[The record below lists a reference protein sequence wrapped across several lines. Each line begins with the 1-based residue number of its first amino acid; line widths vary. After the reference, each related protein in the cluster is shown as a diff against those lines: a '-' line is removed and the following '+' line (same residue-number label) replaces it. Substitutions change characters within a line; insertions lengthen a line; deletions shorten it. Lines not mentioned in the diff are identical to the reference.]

1 MSNTTNPGVHR
12 NSSDLGGGMAPE
24 ILVAVTMDE
33 NHARLHCGRLFP
45 GHSRVRAPSAGPRRT
60 GSGFVCAGCST
71 MSRKIYE
78 TELFDRPNSLL
89 GTELHLLS
97 AKGIPEEGVLDR
109 FGARPAWSGGGSGR
123 SSGRPRV
130 AHSLGEGTVAGV
142 QDLPLGPVVAPV
154 RPAVLL
160 QRERGPSGVRLRD
173 PVKSLASRG
182 AKGVGMLSD
191 VKREPPRFL
200 EDGQHSFS
208 PGWGMQ
214 PLMFREWG
222 LFNPSSPPS
231 DGKSRPKYVQM
242 ECERWLD
249 FGNGQVSPYS
259 ETTLFLAVPGRDDES
274 LLSGRVPGVLDNPK
288 RHDWGNMVTSIPF
301 LALGVLDSIGTRRS
315 SPTRSFPLNPTTLRW
330 SITR

>member
-1 MSNTTNPGVHR
+1 
-12 NSSDLGGGMAPE
+12 
-24 ILVAVTMDE
+24 
-33 NHARLHCGRLFP
+33 
-45 GHSRVRAPSAGPRRT
+45 
-60 GSGFVCAGCST
+60 

-97 AKGIPEEGVLDR
+97 AKGIPEEGILDR
-109 FGARPAWSGGGSGR
+109 FGARPRLVWGKERTFFQKAEAL
-123 SSGRPRV
+123 
-130 AHSLGEGTVAGV
+130 AHSLGEGLWPESKTYRS
-142 QDLPLGPVVAPV
+142 DLSWLPF
-154 RPAVLL
+154 VLRSFFKE
-160 QRERGPSGVRLRD
+160 REDRRAFAYATPC
-173 PVKSLASRG
+173 KSLASKG
-182 AKGVGMLSD
+182 AARSGVLSD

-222 LFNPSSPPS
+222 LFNPSTLPP
-231 DGKSRPKYVQM
+231 DGKSRPKYVRM
-242 ECERWLD
+242 ECERRLD

-301 LALGVLDSIGTRRS
+301 LALGVLDEYRNKTFV
-315 SPTRSFPLNPTTLRW
+315 TDALFPLNPDDASMVHYTVRYRDWGTFLETTPVARRILVEGGIIHERVERRW
-330 SITR
+330 PPQSSSEN